1 MTQYQPVMAAEGS
14 LLQEVGLVPPG
25 FQQAYCPTGH
35 VPGPPPHELKHL
47 CEGGCSTED
56 SNLCILG

>member
-14 LLQEVGLVPPG
+14 LLQEVGLAQPG

-47 CEGGCSTED
+47 CEGRCSTED